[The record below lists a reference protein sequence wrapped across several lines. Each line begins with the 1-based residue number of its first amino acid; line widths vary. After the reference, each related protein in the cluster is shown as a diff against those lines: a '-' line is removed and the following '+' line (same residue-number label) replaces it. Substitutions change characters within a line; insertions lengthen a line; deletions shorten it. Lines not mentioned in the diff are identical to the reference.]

1 VILTAAGYGFD
12 SSGIRSSLMAGVRRA
27 LVLVA
32 TAAALS
38 GCGGSGDDG
47 DEGLTKA
54 EWIAKADAICKE
66 SFAAAKDIP
75 RPRSPAQFDE
85 YLAKVLAISRRFDPK
100 FAALEAPEGDE
111 KTVQNLVRLNEEGT
125 LLVANLLD
133 AVRAQDAAKVARI
146 VQQGTANAREFAA
159 AAKAYGSKECAKA
172 GQAAN
177 DR

>member
-1 VILTAAGYGFD
+1 VK
-12 SSGIRSSLMAGVRRA
+12 RA

-32 TAAALS
+32 AAAALA
-38 GCGGSGDDG
+38 GCGGSGDESE
-47 DEGLTKA
+47 EGLTKA

-75 RPRSPAQFDE
+75 QPTSPEQFDE

-111 KTVQNLVRLNEEGT
+111 ETVQNLVRLNEEGT

-146 VQQGTANAREFAA
+146 VQQGTANAREFGAA
-159 AAKAYGSKECAKA
+159 ARAYGAKECAKA
-172 GQAAN
+172 GDAAES
-177 DR
+177 R

>member
-1 VILTAAGYGFD
+1 
-12 SSGIRSSLMAGVRRA
+12 MKRA
-27 LVLVA
+27 LVLLA
-32 TAAALS
+32 AAAALA
-38 GCGGSGDDG
+38 GCGGSGDESE
-47 DEGLTKA
+47 EGLTKA

-75 RPRSPAQFDE
+75 RPTSPEQFDE

-111 KTVQNLVRLNEEGT
+111 ETVQNLVRLNEEGT

-146 VQQGTANAREFAA
+146 VQQGTANAREFGAA
-159 AAKAYGSKECAKA
+159 ARAYGAKECAKA
-172 GQAAN
+172 GDAAES
-177 DR
+177 R